1 MTLLGKI
8 LTVLILVMSVVFMA
22 FAMLVFATHK
32 NWREHAKDLAKQV
45 DDMRSQRDQMNIE
58 FGRSKDAL
66 AAEQAARRFAIAAAR
81 SKYEQVNAALQQA
94 NTTLLEL
101 QSSNGVLTAAHRTTV
116 TELERL
122 TTEVAGLRK
131 NIRDSQL
138 DRDNMFNQVVR
149 LTDELNRLEGLKSDL
164 EVRRSQLLAQNSQ
177 LSAAV
182 QAHGIDIHNIA
193 NIAPTVDGVV
203 TGVSQKDLI
212 EISIGSD
219 DGIKEGHQLEVF
231 RKSTYLGRVVIRKTG
246 PDRAVAEII
255 KEYRRGIIRKGDR
268 VATKLI

>member
-8 LTVLILVMSVVFMA
+8 LTVLILVLSVVFMA

-32 NWREHAKDLAKQV
+32 NWRDHARDLVKQV
-45 DDMRSQRDQMNIE
+45 ADATAQRDQMNIE

-66 AAEQAARRFAIAAAR
+66 AAEQAARRFAIAASR

-101 QSSNGVLTAAHRTTV
+101 QSSNGELQQAHRTTV

-122 TTEVAGLRK
+122 TTEVGGLRTE
-131 NIRDSQL
+131 IRNSQL
-138 DRDNMFNQVVR
+138 DRDNMFTQVVR
-149 LTDELNRLEGLKSDL
+149 LTDELNRLEGLKTDL
-164 EVRRSQLLAQNSQ
+164 EIRRNQLLAQNS
-177 LSAAV
+177 LLAGAV
-182 QAHGIDIHNIA
+182 KAHGIDVYNIA
-193 NIAPTVDGVV
+193 NITPKVDGVV

-231 RKSTYLGRVVIRKTG
+231 RKSTYLGRVVIRHTG
-246 PDRAVAEII
+246 PDKAVAEII
-255 KEYRRGIIRKGDR
+255 KEYRRGTIRKGDR